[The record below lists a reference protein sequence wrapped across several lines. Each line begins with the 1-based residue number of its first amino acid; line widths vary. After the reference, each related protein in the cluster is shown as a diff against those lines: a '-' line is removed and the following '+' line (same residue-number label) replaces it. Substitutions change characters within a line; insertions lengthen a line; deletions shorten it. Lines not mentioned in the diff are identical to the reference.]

1 MLALALL
8 LASVTLS
15 AETAQ
20 KPLTN
25 EGRAGDLMI
34 LQLWSDKPDEFL
46 TEWSK
51 PTPPSLRT
59 TTKIERN
66 KRITAFIIFAGCKGD
81 VAGKCNLKG
90 SLEFRDPEGQIYGE
104 HKEVDIWSGPPI
116 EGYNLRL
123 SPVGP
128 SLVIEDGEKLG
139 DYTVRIT
146 VTDRNAKVT
155 AITEEKLTVVEAG
168 TKAQ

>member
-8 LASVTLS
+8 LASPTPS
-15 AETAQ
+15 AETAP

-25 EGRAGDLMI
+25 EGRAGELMI
-34 LQLWSDKPDEFL
+34 LQLWSDKPEEFL

-66 KRITAFIIFAGCKGD
+66 KPITAFVIFAGCKGD
-81 VAGKCNLKG
+81 ASGKCNLNG
-90 SLEFRDPEGQIYGE
+90 SIEFRDPDGKIYGE
-104 HKEVDIWSGPPI
+104 HKDVDIWSGPPI

-123 SPVGP
+123 SPIGP
-128 SLVIEDGEKLG
+128 ALVIEDGEKLG

-146 VTDRNAKVT
+146 VNDRNADVT
-155 AITEEKLTVVEAG
+155 ATTEEKLTVVEAAP
-168 TKAQ
+168 K